1 MTFQDQVDLVVADLQ
16 THFWHPDARVIASDL
31 L

>member
-16 THFWHPDARVIASDL
+16 THFWHPNARVIAYDL